1 MLRNLRRTRGAAIEA
16 ERVPRLWPGVVR
28 ESLEMLQATEVTVL
42 NSEVFRYPRSR
53 STAAGLTE
61 DRPPRKGAQQQR
73 YLLRHPPAS
82 RPMLVLGKSQRVVS
96 NVLGRKPAEV
106 CRRER
111 KAPLLSQLPTF
122 CDPSAIRSKGREVKR
137 RTPRLTVRRWSSCR
151 RMATLISDGAMS
163 GRIRS
168 EASFLQSLVIRG
180 SCCAR
185 PTTGPAHSRGP
196 KIRGTNTE
204 VLP

>member
-1 MLRNLRRTRGAAIEA
+1 MLPAA
-16 ERVPRLWPGVVR
+16 
-28 ESLEMLQATEVTVL
+28 EVKVL

-53 STAAGLTE
+53 STAAGLPE
-61 DRPPRKGAQQQR
+61 DRQPRKEARLQR
-73 YLLRHPPAS
+73 NSLRHPQAR
-82 RPMLVLGKSQRVVS
+82 RPMLMLGKPPRAAG
-96 NVLGRKPAEV
+96 NVLGRKPAET

-111 KAPLLSQLPTF
+111 KAPLLSQLPAF
-122 CDPSAIRSKGREVKR
+122 YDPSAIRSKGREVKR
-137 RTPRLTVRRWSSCR
+137 RTLRLTVRRWSSCK

-196 KIRGTNTE
+196 EIRGTNTE